1 MKKIMNPKLYI
12 FFSIILL
19 SKAYVKANMK
29 KNIQWQYNNIAIL

>member
-19 SKAYVKANMK
+19 SKACIKANMR
-29 KNIQWQYNNIAIL
+29 KNIQLQYNNIVVL